1 MQTGIFFGRRKGP
14 ARGRICASGS
24 ARFAAGKGFGTGPVS
39 PKGIA
44 RRPFFEKDRDRR
56 FVPRTT
62 GPLLAGP

>member
-14 ARGRICASGS
+14 ARGRFCASGS

-44 RRPFFEKDRDRR
+44 RRPFFEK
-56 FVPRTT
+56 T
-62 GPLLAGP
+62 GTVGSCRGRPDH